1 MSNQFDSSAYPD
13 SVPASLNAGDRW
25 AWKAADIT
33 GSYPVAS
40 YALYYRFNLLTEDGE
55 LHEFQAAETG
65 GEFVVEVSST
75 DTKALRSGEY
85 FWQAVIVRQSDSEEI
100 TVSSGYC
107 VIRPTLAQGA
117 TDTRSHTYKVLR
129 AIQACI
135 EGTADKDQ
143 QSYTIA
149 GRSLSRRS
157 ISELLELESL
167 YSSRWEK
174 EKDALA
180 IESGKSISRRV
191 LVKMSA

>member
-1 MSNQFDSSAYPD
+1 MTTLFDSASYPVG
-13 SVPASLNAGDRW
+13 VPARLNAGDRW
-25 AWKAADIT
+25 AWQVGGSTAAYT
-33 GSYPVAS
+33 GGDFTLA
-40 YALYYRFNLLTEDGE
+40 YRFNLLSEDGE
-55 LHEFQAAETG
+55 LHEIAVDEVSGA
-65 GEFVVEVSST
+65 FVVEFSST
-75 DTKALRSGEY
+75 DSKAIQPGEY
-85 FWQAVIVRQSDSEEI
+85 FWQLVAVRDSDSEEV
-100 TVSSGYC
+100 TLESGHV
-107 VIRPTLAQGA
+107 VIRPSLAQGPS
-117 TDTRSHTYKVLR
+117 DTRSHTYKVLR

-157 ISELLELESL
+157 IPELLELEAL

-180 IESGKSISRRV
+180 VESGRSVSRRV